1 LSDKILFVE
10 PRRELQPQAARSL
23 EGLGALEF
31 VQDGAEALAALGGRG
46 PYAVFVCDYQSAK
59 PTGRELVA
67 RAREL
72 APALVI
78 VVQSK
83 RVEVDV
89 VIEALH
95 AGRISRFLER
105 PAPLARVREAVEAAL
120 AEHRLLVDASARLG
134 QLDFSSKVLTDFNG
148 RLEQRVEQQ
157 TAALAH
163 WQRFA
168 AGLNACRALEEI
180 ARVTGEAAGELC
192 PGRGVFIE
200 LWDGTLQGQR
210 CHFVAG
216 PALADR
222 RHVQTIGTPEGQ
234 VGSLVVAS
242 RDGEG
247 RSLSKMQRSLLA
259 SIASSCAVAAHNQIR
274 RLERDEAQQATLL
287 ALAKL
292 AEQRDNETGKHLE
305 RVSLYCRRIAEGLRA
320 EGFYSDTLSDE
331 WIADLVRSAPL
342 HDIGKVGIPDSIL
355 LKPGKLD
362 AREWEIMQTHA
373 ELGARTLES
382 VIVHQEHAQTF
393 LEMSMRIAWCHHEK
407 WDGSGYP
414 RGLSGEEIPL
424 EARILALADV
434 YDALTSRRPY
444 KEAWTHA
451 EAMKWVAEAAG
462 AHFDPPLVRV
472 FVRQHKEID
481 AIRERLADTEE
492 DLARLLA
499 QVA

>member
-1 LSDKILFVE
+1 VL
-10 PRRELQPQAARSL
+10 
-23 EGLGALEF
+23 
-31 VQDGAEALAALGGRG
+31 
-46 PYAVFVCDYQSAK
+46 VCDYQGTAPS
-59 PTGRELVA
+59 GRELLA
-67 RAREL
+67 RARAL
-72 APALVI
+72 APELVT

-95 AGRISRFLER
+95 AGRIFRFLER
-105 PAPLARVREAVEAAL
+105 PAPLGRVREAVEAAL
-120 AEHRLLVDASARLG
+120 TEHRLVSEARSRVDR
-134 QLDFSSKVLTDFNG
+134 LDFSSRALAEFNG
-148 RLEQRVEQQ
+148 RLAQRVDEQ

-168 AGLNACRALEEI
+168 TELNASRGLEEI
-180 ARVTGEAAGELC
+180 ARVTGAAVSELL
-192 PGRGVFIE
+192 PERGVFIE
-200 LWDGTLQGQR
+200 LWNGSHQGQR
-210 CHFVAG
+210 CHFVTG

-222 RHVQTIGTPEGQ
+222 RHVQAISTSEGQ

-242 RDGEG
+242 RDGTG
-247 RSLSKMQRSLLA
+247 QALSKAQRALLA
-259 SIASSCAVAAHNQIR
+259 SLAGSCAIAAHNQIR
-274 RLERDEAQQATLL
+274 RLERDEAQRAAIL

-305 RVSLYCRRIAEGLRA
+305 RVSRYCQSIAEGLRA
-320 EGFYSDTLSDE
+320 DGFYVETLSDA
-331 WIADLVRSAPL
+331 WIEDLVRSAPL
-342 HDIGKVGIPDSIL
+342 HDIGKVGIPDRIL

-362 AREWEIMQTHA
+362 AREWEIMKTHA

-382 VIVHQEHAQTF
+382 VIHCQEHAVSF

-414 RGLSGEEIPL
+414 RGLAGAEIPL

-444 KEAWTHA
+444 KEPWTHA

-472 FVRQHKEID
+472 FVRQHREVD
-481 AIRERLADTEE
+481 AIRERLADTAD
-492 DLARLLA
+492 DLARIQAL
-499 QVA
+499 VA